1 MKLSVQI
8 LLVVALGISLLQVG
22 CKKITEEYITIE
34 EPMVEMDGFVITK
47 FGAVGDGKTDCSGI
61 INDLINKLPASGGTI
76 IIPEGDFLLNNPIVI
91 KRNFVTIKGLNPGL
105 RSNVDIALVSLQNPG
120 GGSKLLLGNAA
131 VAIEVPVLPDVNGMK
146 NRISGVVI
154 RDLLIAGKNSNIGTG
169 ISILQDND
177 GIRIDNV
184 IGINL
189 YTGIVANAADAM
201 IINSCWISEVR
212 NSIWM
217 THGIQNM
224 ISNCQLGAQ
233 PGGITVNLTNQ
244 ENMLI
249 IGNHIYPDGDVNLQ
263 LNNCSYTN
271 VSSNNFQSY
280 YVGMIELNGGYLNL
294 LSSNVIWMRQPHD
307 VSRQLRGK
315 TNDYGVIR
323 VEGDGHF
330 ITNNLVNCDWVVAT
344 GNPVCIRSVSGVGN
358 SFHNIKFINM
368 DSNRLFLVNET
379 TEIIHSAPPEKVA
392 VEGDANKVTIIY

>member
-1 MKLSVQI
+1 MRY
-8 LLVVALGISLLQVG
+8 SLLLQLLLCSALSFMQVG

-34 EPMVEMDGFVITK
+34 ESTVDMPGFVITN

-61 INDLINKLPASGGTI
+61 INNLINNLPVSGGTI

-105 RSNVDIALVSLQNPG
+105 RSNVDVLLVSLQNPG
-120 GGSKLLLGNAA
+120 GGSKLILGNAPVA
-131 VAIEVPVLPDVNGMK
+131 VGVPILPDVNGMK

-154 RDLLIAGKNSNIGTG
+154 RNLLIAGKNSNTGTG

-189 YTGIVANAADAM
+189 HTGIVANAADAM

-212 NSIWM
+212 NSIRM
-217 THGIQNM
+217 TYGIQNM

-244 ENMLI
+244 ENMLVS
-249 IGNHIYPDGDVNLQ
+249 GNHIYPDGDANLQ

-280 YVGMIELNGGYLNL
+280 YVGIIELNGGHSNL
-294 LSSNVIWMRQPHD
+294 LSSNMIWMRQPKD
-307 VSRQLRGK
+307 INRQLHGK
-315 TNDYGVIR
+315 SGDYGVLR
-323 VEGDGHF
+323 VEGNSHF
-330 ITNNLVNCDWVVAT
+330 VTNNLVNCDWAVAT
-344 GNPVCIRSVSGVGN
+344 GDPVSVRSVSGTGN
-358 SFHNIKFINM
+358 SFHNNKFTNM

-392 VEGDANKVTIIY
+392 VEGDPEKVTIIY